1 MTQSKSPKPQKPS
14 LKSMLQRGRAKAD
27 GAEAEAQTQAAPS
40 SESTDAGHVL
50 RILSGLH
57 IGANRA
63 LAEKEMILVGS
74 GEDCDIVLSD
84 PGVAP
89 HHALIGLLGG
99 TFSVRA
105 LDAPLRIGG
114 QPLHPGDPVE
124 MTTLQRIELGQ
135 AALAVGAADDPG
147 WSSLL
152 PAFDGTRPAPAPA
165 PYMRRLPA
173 VAAFAVLSLMS
184 VAILAAVMPRDE
196 KAPQP
201 TDSLAQL
208 IPEFGI
214 VDGRASVDANGI
226 AVLSGTV
233 KDAATRERIQQRLRD
248 ADISASLDLRTG
260 EDIAND
266 VRDILRAQGFATR
279 TRYLG
284 RGDVEVSGNFEDGG
298 ALEKAVKSRAM
309 VEVAGVRRVIPR
321 NYEPIDPF
329 QVVAQPTAEQKLAA
343 QMATVSLVSVVRGK
357 EPHVLGSDGT
367 KFGIGAKLPD
377 GSTLIGIGT
386 EYATALD
393 GAGQLQR
400 VQLAP
405 PPAPAPAGV
414 EATVVAVGVD
424 AKTASATPAQPQ
436 TAPSAAKP
444 VAAGSS
450 APAAKP
456 VSPPA
461 NPQPQTVAKAK
472 PQPAQRM

>member
-1 MTQSKSPKPQKPS
+1 MTQSKPSKNKPS
-14 LKSMLQRGRAKAD
+14 KKAPTPDVQRED
-27 GAEAEAQTQAAPS
+27 AP
-40 SESTDAGHVL
+40 TPVDAGDAVQPAAGTKGYAL

-57 IGANRA
+57 IGASRP

-84 PGVAP
+84 AGIAP

-124 MTTLQRIELGQ
+124 MITLQRIELGQ
-135 AALAVGAADDPG
+135 AALAVGAVDDPA
-147 WSSLL
+147 WPSLL
-152 PAFDGTRPAPAPA
+152 PAFDGSRPAPAPA

-184 VAILAAVMPRDE
+184 VAILAAVVPKHE

-201 TDSLAQL
+201 RDSLAQL

-214 VDGRASVDANGI
+214 VDGRAGVDGNGI

-233 KDAATRERIQQRLRD
+233 KDAATRDRIQQRLRD
-248 ADISASLDLRTG
+248 QSISASLDLRTG

-266 VRDILRAQGFATR
+266 VRDILRTQGFATR

-284 RGDVEVSGNFEDGG
+284 KGDVEVSGNFEDGG

-309 VEVAGVRRVIPR
+309 VEVAGVRRIIPR

-329 QVVAQPTAEQKLAA
+329 QTAAQPTPEQKLAA
-343 QMATVSLVSVVRGK
+343 QKAAQKAAVSLVSVVRGK
-357 EPHVLGSDGT
+357 EPHVLGSDGS
-367 KFGIGAKLPD
+367 KFGIGDPLPD
-377 GSTLIGIGT
+377 GSTLIGIGP

-393 GAGQLQR
+393 SAGKLQR

-405 PPAPAPAGV
+405 PPNFEGV
-414 EATVVAVGVD
+414 EATVVSVGVD
-424 AKTASATPAQPQ
+424 AKTAADKPAAAPANPAPAGKPASPSTPAQPH
-436 TAPSAAKP
+436 
-444 VAAGSS
+444 
-450 APAAKP
+450 
-456 VSPPA
+456 
-461 NPQPQTVAKAK
+461 TVAEAK

>member
-1 MTQSKSPKPQKPS
+1 MTQSPAPPAPKS
-14 LKSMLQRGRAKAD
+14 LKSLLQRGRAAETSASAD
-27 GAEAEAQTQAAPS
+27 TASAGAAI
-40 SESTDAGHVL
+40 DAGGHAL

-57 IGANRA
+57 IGASRP
-63 LAEKEMILVGS
+63 LAEKEMMLVGS

-124 MTTLQRIELGQ
+124 LTTLQRIEFGQ
-135 AALAVGAADDPG
+135 AALAVGAVNDPG

-152 PAFDGTRPAPAPA
+152 PAFDGSRPAPAPA
-165 PYMRRLPA
+165 PYMKRLPA

-184 VAILAAVMPRDE
+184 VAILAAVVPRHH
-196 KAPQP
+196 KPPQP
-201 TDSLAQL
+201 RDSLAQL

-214 VDGRASVDANGI
+214 VDGRTSVDANGI

-233 KDAATRERIQQRLRD
+233 KDAATRDRIRQRLQQD
-248 ADISASLDLRTG
+248 GISASLNLRSG
-260 EDIAND
+260 DDIAHD
-266 VRDILRAQGFATR
+266 VREILRAKELAVR

-284 RGDVEVSGNFEDGG
+284 NGDVEVTGNFDD
-298 ALEKAVKSRAM
+298 EKLRVAAKGRAM
-309 VEVAGVRRVIPR
+309 TEIPGVKRIIPR

-329 QVVAQPTAEQKLAA
+329 QTIAQPAAKDDAAEPKVA
-343 QMATVSLVSVVRGK
+343 VSLVSVVRGK

-367 KFGIGAKLPD
+367 KFVIGEQLPD
-377 GSTLIGIGT
+377 GSTLIGIGA

-393 GAGQLQR
+393 SAGKLQR

-405 PPAPAPAGV
+405 PLAPETPD
-414 EATVVAVGVD
+414 TTVAVGVE
-424 AKTASATPAQPQ
+424 AKQAPPAPPPPAAPTAKATAAPGSAPV
-436 TAPSAAKP
+436 AKP
-444 VAAGSS
+444 AGSTT
-450 APAAKP
+450 
-456 VSPPA
+456 V
-461 NPQPQTVAKAK
+461 PQPQTVAKAR

>member
-1 MTQSKSPKPQKPS
+1 MTQSPAPHTPNPKS
-14 LKSMLQRGRAKAD
+14 LKSLLQRGRAAETPTAGTASAPA
-27 GAEAEAQTQAAPS
+27 GAAI
-40 SESTDAGHVL
+40 DAGGHAL

-57 IGANRA
+57 IGASRP
-63 LAEKEMILVGS
+63 LAEKEMMLVGS

-124 MTTLQRIELGQ
+124 LTTLQRIELGQ
-135 AALAVGAADDPG
+135 AALAVGAVNDPG

-152 PAFDGTRPAPAPA
+152 PAFDGSRPAPAPA
-165 PYMRRLPA
+165 PYMKRLPA

-184 VAILAAVMPRDE
+184 VAILAAVVPRHD
-196 KAPQP
+196 KPPQP
-201 TDSLAQL
+201 RDSLAQL

-233 KDAATRERIQQRLRD
+233 KDAATRDRIRQRLQQD
-248 ADISASLDLRTG
+248 GISASLNLRSG
-260 EDIAND
+260 EDIAHD
-266 VRDILRAQGFATR
+266 VREILRAKELAVR

-284 RGDVEVSGNFEDGG
+284 NGDVEVTGNFDD
-298 ALEKAVKSRAM
+298 EKLRVAAKGRAM
-309 VEVAGVRRVIPR
+309 TEIPGVKRIIPR

-329 QVVAQPTAEQKLAA
+329 QTIAQPTAKAA
-343 QMATVSLVSVVRGK
+343 EPKTAVSLVSVVRGK

-367 KFGIGAKLPD
+367 RFVVGDSLPD
-377 GSTLIGIGT
+377 GSKLSFIGS
-386 EYATALD
+386 EYAMALD
-393 GAGQLQR
+393 NAGSVKR

-405 PPAPAPAGV
+405 PPAPEAPD
-414 EATVVAVGVD
+414 TTVAVGVE
-424 AKTASATPAQPQ
+424 ARQAPPAPP
-436 TAPSAAKP
+436 PSAAPTAK
-444 VAAGSS
+444 AAAAPGST
-450 APAAKP
+450 PAAKP
-456 VSPPA
+456 AGSTAV
-461 NPQPQTVAKAK
+461 PQPQTVAKAK